1 MGGANP
7 TLMNTPANDDAG
19 TRATI
24 NVRSI
29 RRKERESFITIA
41 SISFLP
47 DPPRGST
54 IPEQVGAAQVVTNSG
69 KAIFQIRAQ
78 SSENLPGGKRAL
90 QNCSPPVKTFGN
102 HLRRRSKPISQS
114 GYSHSNPFP
123 AHKLPFAQ
131 FDFRRNMI

>member
-1 MGGANP
+1 
-7 TLMNTPANDDAG
+7 MNTPANDDAG

-54 IPEQVGAAQVVTNSG
+54 IPEQGGAG
-69 KAIFQIRAQ
+69 
-78 SSENLPGGKRAL
+78 
-90 QNCSPPVKTFGN
+90 
-102 HLRRRSKPISQS
+102 
-114 GYSHSNPFP
+114 
-123 AHKLPFAQ
+123 
-131 FDFRRNMI
+131 